1 MVSMRETIN
10 RVRQTS
16 IEIVM
21 RYSMIY
27 IYLCLRNNLKISAGK
42 MEVNYSKC
50 WQSWGTQIEQLGSF

>member
-42 MEVNYSKC
+42 MEVNYCKG

>member
-50 WQSWGTQIEQLGSF
+50 